1 MLKKILARFRRDVG
15 DVKKAVPE
23 PLSEDTAPR
32 PIKRESPPLVRP
44 SALVSTPTIAT
55 ADRLFPANA
64 MPDGIVNGRHYTE
77 WVDTVKTLKRNGE
90 LDQAIHLL
98 RQCADAA
105 EDEGRREKWGVAP
118 WYFEQ
123 LAICFR
129 KQKDYAT
136 EVAILERFDSLPH
149 APGSK
154 PPQMRERLEKARQLL
169 AKNTG

>member
-1 MLKKILARFRRDVG
+1 MLQNILARFRRDVSG
-15 DVKKAVPE
+15 VEGVVPE
-23 PLSEDTAPR
+23 PPSEDAGP
-32 PIKRESPPLVRP
+32 PIRREVPPLEAP
-44 SALVSTPTIAT
+44 SSPVFTPTIAL
-55 ADRLFPANA
+55 ADRLFPVNSKH
-64 MPDGIVNGRHYTE
+64 DGIVNGRHYTE

-129 KQKDYAT
+129 KQKNYAT

-149 APGSK
+149 GPGSR
-154 PPQMRERLEKARQLL
+154 PPKMRERLEKARELL
-169 AKNTG
+169 AKNAA